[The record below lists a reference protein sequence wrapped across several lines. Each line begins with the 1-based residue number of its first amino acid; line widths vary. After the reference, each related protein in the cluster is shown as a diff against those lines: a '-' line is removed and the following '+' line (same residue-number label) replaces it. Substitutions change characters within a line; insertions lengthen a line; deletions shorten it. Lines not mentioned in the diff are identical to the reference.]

1 MYLLAN
7 KFVHNPSYSVFIWMN
22 FFPFITG
29 IDSLNSKV
37 FLQKNRFREGAS
49 EDKNT
54 LYNFEVEILYKLNH
68 ETHGGLSVT
77 SVLTKN
83 HDIAVRGTFLPSSLQ
98 NDGEQGIYLAPNSN
112 CNNWNQG
119 IVTHGV
125 LQGSTRSIGR
135 TFISRNTYRQVW
147 WRLNAHILPHF
158 WLNRQCFS
166 NVESSI
172 MYTQQLHYGE
182 VLEPTSSRIVTYI
195 LSPWMQTVLTSLL
208 FVYTH
213 IYQKSLNTCNFIV
226 N

>member
-1 MYLLAN
+1 
-7 KFVHNPSYSVFIWMN
+7 MN

-112 CNNWNQG
+112 CNN
-119 IVTHGV
+119 
-125 LQGSTRSIGR
+125 
-135 TFISRNTYRQVW
+135 
-147 WRLNAHILPHF
+147 
-158 WLNRQCFS
+158 
-166 NVESSI
+166 
-172 MYTQQLHYGE
+172 
-182 VLEPTSSRIVTYI
+182 
-195 LSPWMQTVLTSLL
+195 
-208 FVYTH
+208 
-213 IYQKSLNTCNFIV
+213 
-226 N
+226 